1 MQRARVSRNR
11 KAAQTSTGSGADGA
25 GSGDIATSSA
35 VFSRPTSMPT
45 VEKNSVTV
53 KTLITDSMD
62 DDLRKFAREHGFSA
76 TSDCLRELIRVALY
90 GRAHVLSLHEQRINA
105 LARNLAE
112 SRTDSGQ
119 EERA

>member
-45 VEKNSVTV
+45 AEKNDIAI
-53 KTLITDSMD
+53 KTMVSDRVN
-62 DDLRKFAREHGFSA
+62 DDLRRFAREQGYGSV
-76 TSDCLRELIRVALY
+76 SDCVRELLMVALY
-90 GRAHVLSLHEQRINA
+90 GRDHLLSLHQQRISA
-105 LARNLAE
+105 LAKNLHTTVPVGGGE
-112 SRTDSGQ
+112 
-119 EERA
+119 